1 MRLNISLL
9 FYISAS
15 CLILGHIY
23 QNMTEISQM
32 SLQNKPY
39 YQVFSNEKRLPKS
52 GAKID
57 YKRLAE
63 LNEASSK
70 AEGW

>member
-1 MRLNISLL
+1 
-9 FYISAS
+9 
-15 CLILGHIY
+15 
-23 QNMTEISQM
+23 M

-52 GAKID
+52 DAKID